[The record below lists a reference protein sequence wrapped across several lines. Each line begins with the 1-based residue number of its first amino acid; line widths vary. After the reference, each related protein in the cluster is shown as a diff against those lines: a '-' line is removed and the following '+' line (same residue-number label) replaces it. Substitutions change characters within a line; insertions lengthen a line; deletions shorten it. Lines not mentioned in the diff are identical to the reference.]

1 MKTKPR
7 LGFWEIWNMS
17 LGFLGIQFGF
27 ALQNANTSRIF
38 ETLGAKIDEI
48 PILWI
53 AAPLTGLIIQP
64 IIGHYSDRTWTKL
77 GRRRPYFLVGA
88 ILSSI
93 ALFFMPNSPTLW
105 FAAIMLWI
113 MDASINIT
121 MEPFRA
127 FVADNLPNEQRTQ
140 GFAMQSFF
148 IGVGAVLGSLLPWFL
163 HNYIGLENTAPE
175 GIIPQ
180 SVKWSYYIGG
190 LVFLLAVLWTVF
202 TSKEYSPQE
211 LAEFQENFSQ
221 DENKNEI
228 ITNDDTQQKN
238 IGIVMLVSGL
248 VFTYY
253 LTTTNLKKEL
263 YILGLGIAVTGLMF
277 IISIYLKQKNIAK
290 TFVEITTGFLTMP
303 KTMKQ
308 LAWVQFFSWFALF
321 SMWIYTTQAITTHIY
336 HTTDTT
342 SKLYNEGADWV
353 GVLFTV
359 YNGIAALVAFILPII
374 ARKTS
379 RRFTHFLALVLGGI
393 GLMSFYF
400 ITDKYLLI
408 VSMIGVGIAWA
419 SILSMPYAMLS
430 SALPP
435 NKMGYFMGVFNFFIV
450 IPQLIAATILGFL
463 VGKIFDNQPV
473 YALVIGGISMIIA
486 GLLSLRVDDVGEIE
500 KKLEHSNEK

>member
-500 KKLEHSNEK
+500 KN

>member
-1 MKTKPR
+1 MESKILVMKKKR
-7 LGFWEIWNMS
+7 HLGFWEIWNMS

-64 IIGHYSDRTWTKL
+64 IVGHFSDRTWTRL

-88 ILSSI
+88 ILSTL
-93 ALFFMPNSPTLW
+93 ALFLMPNSPTLW
-105 FAAIMLWI
+105 FAAMMLWI

-148 IGVGAVLGSLLPWFL
+148 IGIGAVLGSILPWVL
-163 HNYIGLENTAPE
+163 HNWFHIPNTAPE
-175 GIIPQ
+175 GMIPE

-190 LVFLLAVLWTVF
+190 IVFLTAVLWTVF
-202 TSKEYSPQE
+202 RSKEYSPEE
-211 LAEFQENFSQ
+211 LAEFQQNYEKENI
-221 DENKNEI
+221 EEI
-228 ITNDDTQQKN
+228 SVPVHKQKF
-238 IGIVMLVSGL
+238 IGIIMLVLGL
-248 VFTYY
+248 AFTYY
-253 LTTTNLKKEL
+253 LTTTELDKAL
-263 YILGLGIAVTGLMF
+263 YILGLGIATTGLLF
-277 IISIYLKQKNIAK
+277 VIAAYLKEKDIAK

-308 LAWVQFFSWFALF
+308 LALVQFFSWFALF
-321 SMWIYTTQAITTHIY
+321 SMWIYTTQAVTSYIY
-336 HTTDTT
+336 HSTDPQSET
-342 SKLYNEGADWV
+342 YNEGADWV

-359 YNGIAALVAFILPII
+359 YNAVAALVAFLLPVI

-379 RRFTHFLALVLGGI
+379 RKFTHFLALILGGL
-393 GLMSFYF
+393 GLISINF
-400 ITDKYLLI
+400 IQDPKLLLI
-408 VSMIGVGIAWA
+408 SMVGIGIAWA
-419 SILSMPYAMLS
+419 SILSLPYAMLS

-435 NKMGYFMGVFNFFIV
+435 DKMGYYMGVFNFFIV
-450 IPQLIAATILGFL
+450 IPQLVAATILGFI
-463 VGKIFDNQPV
+463 VGKLFHGQPV
-473 YALVIGGISMIIA
+473 YALVIGGVSMIIA
-486 GLLSLRVDDVGEIE
+486 GVLSLFVDD
-500 KKLEHSNEK
+500 NENK